1 MNAPE
6 GLDIRAPIGGLFT
19 VLGGMLAGYGLFASR
34 SRGPSDL
41 SPGPNV
47 NLWWGL
53 VMLVFG
59 IVLLLMARRA
69 ASRPVPA
76 QHVSDTSGPH
86 VPERATESA
95 VLGGTPGARGRSK
108 ISTEL

>member
-19 VLGGMLAGYGLFASR
+19 VLGAMLAGYGLFASEGSR
-34 SRGPSDL
+34 SSNL
-41 SPGPNV
+41 SSGANV

-59 IVLLLMARRA
+59 IVLLLLARRA
-69 ASRPVPA
+69 AVTKKS
-76 QHVSDTSGPH
+76 
-86 VPERATESA
+86 
-95 VLGGTPGARGRSK
+95 
-108 ISTEL
+108 

>member
-19 VLGGMLAGYGLFASR
+19 VLGAMLAGYGLFATGSGR
-34 SRGPSDL
+34 SSDL
-41 SPGPNV
+41 SSGVNV

-69 ASRPVPA
+69 FVTKKS
-76 QHVSDTSGPH
+76 
-86 VPERATESA
+86 
-95 VLGGTPGARGRSK
+95 
-108 ISTEL
+108 

>member
-19 VLGGMLAGYGLFASR
+19 VLGGMLAGYGLFAR
-34 SRGPSDL
+34 GSRGAPES
-41 SPGPNV
+41 SSGATV

-59 IVLLLMARRA
+59 VVLLLMARRA
-69 ASRPVPA
+69 MSRPAPA
-76 QHVSDTSGPH
+76 Q
-86 VPERATESA
+86 
-95 VLGGTPGARGRSK
+95 
-108 ISTEL
+108 

>member
-19 VLGGMLAGYGLFASR
+19 VLGGMLAGYGLFASG
-34 SRGPSDL
+34 SRGSSDL
-41 SPGPNV
+41 SSGVNV

-69 ASRPVPA
+69 FVA
-76 QHVSDTSGPH
+76 
-86 VPERATESA
+86 
-95 VLGGTPGARGRSK
+95 ARVGEKNS
-108 ISTEL
+108 

>member
-6 GLDIRAPIGGLFT
+6 GLDIRAPIGGLFA
-19 VLGGMLAGYGLFASR
+19 VLGGMLAAYGLFA
-34 SRGPSDL
+34 
-41 SPGPNV
+41 PGSSGSSELASGANV

-69 ASRPVPA
+69 SSRPVP
-76 QHVSDTSGPH
+76 
-86 VPERATESA
+86 
-95 VLGGTPGARGRSK
+95 RS
-108 ISTEL
+108 E

>member
-19 VLGGMLAGYGLFASR
+19 VLGGMLAGYGLLASGDRR
-34 SRGPSDL
+34 SSDL
-41 SPGPNV
+41 SSAPNV

-69 ASRPVPA
+69 MSRPVPPA
-76 QHVSDTSGPH
+76 VAGDPSG
-86 VPERATESA
+86 RDR
-95 VLGGTPGARGRSK
+95 GA
-108 ISTEL
+108 

>member
-1 MNAPE
+1 MSAAE

-34 SRGPSDL
+34 SGGSSGPS
-41 SPGPNV
+41 SGVNV

-69 ASRPVPA
+69 S
-76 QHVSDTSGPH
+76 
-86 VPERATESA
+86 
-95 VLGGTPGARGRSK
+95 GARNG
-108 ISTEL
+108 

>member
-19 VLGGMLAGYGLFASR
+19 VLGAMLAGYGLFASGSGR
-34 SRGPSDL
+34 SSDV
-41 SPGPNV
+41 SSGANV

-69 ASRPVPA
+69 I
-76 QHVSDTSGPH
+76 
-86 VPERATESA
+86 ATKKS
-95 VLGGTPGARGRSK
+95 
-108 ISTEL
+108 

>member
-1 MNAPE
+1 MSAPE

-19 VLGGMLAGYGLFASR
+19 VLGGMLAGYGLFASG
-34 SRGPSDL
+34 SGGSSDL
-41 SPGPNV
+41 SSGANV

-69 ASRPVPA
+69 MSRPAPA
-76 QHVSDTSGPH
+76 PEAPH
-86 VPERATESA
+86 V
-95 VLGGTPGARGRSK
+95 
-108 ISTEL
+108 

>member
-19 VLGGMLAGYGLFASR
+19 MLGAMLAGYGLFASGSGR
-34 SRGPSDL
+34 SSDL
-41 SPGPNV
+41 SSGVNV

-69 ASRPVPA
+69 FVTKKS
-76 QHVSDTSGPH
+76 
-86 VPERATESA
+86 
-95 VLGGTPGARGRSK
+95 
-108 ISTEL
+108 

>member
-19 VLGGMLAGYGLFASR
+19 VLGAMLAGYGLFASGN
-34 SRGPSDL
+34 SRLSDL
-41 SPGPNV
+41 SSGTNV

-59 IVLLLMARRA
+59 IALLLMARRA
-69 ASRPVPA
+69 FVTKKS
-76 QHVSDTSGPH
+76 
-86 VPERATESA
+86 
-95 VLGGTPGARGRSK
+95 
-108 ISTEL
+108 

>member
-1 MNAPE
+1 MSAPE

-19 VLGGMLAGYGLFASR
+19 VLGGMLAGYGLFASGSRR
-34 SRGPSDL
+34 SSDL
-41 SPGPNV
+41 LASSANV

-69 ASRPVPA
+69 TSRPVP
-76 QHVSDTSGPH
+76 
-86 VPERATESA
+86 
-95 VLGGTPGARGRSK
+95 RS
-108 ISTEL
+108 E